1 MEFDDN
7 DEEREMRKKI
17 KSDSILRSLVGPNG
31 DLYNTTAEMKSL
43 IDHINDYTQ
52 CTHRAIPPL
61 RGRATKTAARTA
73 EEQARWNPETA
84 CRFDPGE
91 YAAKFDNL
99 YTCNI
104 GETKITIPKAPS
116 FVIIGAQKGGTTSMF
131 DYLMDHPNVR
141 PTMNWFLSG
150 ELRHEVH
157 FFDFEWR
164 SLETFND
171 FEKES
176 DFFCL
181 AAKSYVET
189 NFDVNSLLKADLHGK
204 TMVSFDKTPRYILR
218 PNIAEKMKR
227 TVPWVTRLIAVLRDP
242 VKRAFSEFNMDT
254 QRMLS
259 VMETPQEFDKSVR
272 EELMHLQENGLVRKS
287 YDFSGDNIP
296 NEIVPPDL
304 SRAEEEAIFT
314 KVEPQR
320 PRYIKRGMYAVQL
333 ISWAREYSIPDNL
346 LVLNTDNFHFGF
358 EKEAFH
364 KVLRHVG
371 LPYHDK
377 QDFDVVHKRSY
388 SFDMLNSTKELLEK
402 FYEPYNARLADIL
415 GREWEGVWM
424 YKQNTGADIEV

>member
-1 MEFDDN
+1 MHGN
-7 DEEREMRKKI
+7 DI
-17 KSDSILRSLVGPNG
+17 
-31 DLYNTTAEMKSL
+31 
-43 IDHINDYTQ
+43 
-52 CTHRAIPPL
+52 
-61 RGRATKTAARTA
+61 
-73 EEQARWNPETA
+73 
-84 CRFDPGE
+84 
-91 YAAKFDNL
+91 
-99 YTCNI
+99 
-104 GETKITIPKAPS
+104 
-116 FVIIGAQKGGTTSMF
+116 
-131 DYLMDHPNVR
+131 R

-164 SLETFND
+164 PLETFND

-204 TMVSFDKTPRYILR
+204 TMVSFDKTPRCILR

-287 YDFSGDNIP
+287 YDFSGNNIP
-296 NEIVPPDL
+296 DEIVPPEL
-304 SRAEEEAIFT
+304 SRAQEEAIFT

-333 ISWAREYSIPDNL
+333 ISWAREYSIPENL
-346 LVLNTDNFHFGF
+346 LVLNSDNFHFGG
-358 EKEAFH
+358 EKETFH
-364 KVLRHVG
+364 RVLRHVG

-377 QDFDVVHKRSY
+377 QEFDVVHKRSY
-388 SFDMLNSTKELLEK
+388 SFDMLNSTRELLEK
-402 FYEPYNARLADIL
+402 FYEPYNARLAEIL
-415 GREWEGVWM
+415 GQEWKGVWM
-424 YKQNTGADIEV
+424 YTQNTGIEV